1 MSWSLNL
8 IEITLSTYIKSIGKN
23 ISRISKIKTKCESQ
37 FTNKLERTFK
47 DIIQSKD
54 HHQKLFH
61 IQHQEQQTK
70 YQIWIVAT
78 EHIFNENDYFSH
90 CVQRVFSTKSRC
102 IFKNLEKILFKMG
115 QYSKSSL
122 SCYIGIRLG
131 EFK

>member
-8 IEITLSTYIKSIGKN
+8 IEITLSTYIKSTRQN
-23 ISRISKIKTKCESQ
+23 ISRISKIKIECERQ

-70 YQIWIVAT
+70 YQISIVAPK
-78 EHIFNENDYFSH
+78 HIFNENDCFSH
-90 CVQRVFSTKSRC
+90 
-102 IFKNLEKILFKMG
+102 
-115 QYSKSSL
+115 
-122 SCYIGIRLG
+122 
-131 EFK
+131 